1 MKSLPITVSA
11 CIRLL
16 ALAAAVAA
24 AQPASGA
31 RRTDEALSLIPPDAA
46 SVAVVRFNELRASPL
61 AAKLFA
67 DADRI
72 TADGD
77 AARFMEEAKLNPR
90 WDVDTVVI
98 AGIPPAGTGET
109 SGLALFEGRFDP
121 DRLSA
126 AVASRGGVRR
136 PGPSGDY
143 YLLPEKESESGR
155 RGKPGAV
162 AFVSR
167 HLVIAGSE
175 SAVVQA
181 LAARGEGGTAF
192 STGSGLGRHLNRID
206 RGASVWALV
215 DMRHYPLAPK
225 GSGHVRIEGE
235 VNGEPAM
242 ALLSAMKSVTLFAF
256 EATTRGDA
264 LELSA
269 SGLSSDEET
278 RQLLEDSL
286 RGVLAMWRLAVQEKS
301 PELVS
306 VLRKFKIHNDGEGVS
321 IRGTLP
327 GGFPRSLA
335 EKVDRRRGENR

>member
-1 MKSLPITVSA
+1 MKNLSVPLTQF
-11 CIRLL
+11 RLL
-16 ALAAAVAA
+16 AFAAVIVAA
-24 AQPASGA
+24 PPASAA
-31 RRTDEALSLIPPDAA
+31 RRSDDALSLIPPDAA
-46 SVAVVRFNELRASPL
+46 SVAVVRFNELRSSPL

-67 DADRI
+67 EADHI
-72 TADGD
+72 TVDGD
-77 AARFMEEAKLNPR
+77 AARFMEEAKLNPK

-98 AGIPPAGTGET
+98 AGMPPSGTGET

-126 AVASRGGVRR
+126 AVASRGGVRKTA
-136 PGPSGDY
+136 PAGDY

-167 HLVIAGSE
+167 HLVIAGTE
-175 SAVVQA
+175 SAVLQA

-215 DMRHYPLAPK
+215 DMRYYPLQPK
-225 GSGHVRIEGE
+225 GSAHIRVEGE
-235 VNGEPAM
+235 VNGEPVV
-242 ALLSAMKSVTLFAF
+242 ALLGAMKSVSLFAF
-256 EATTRGDA
+256 EAATRGDA
-264 LELSA
+264 LDLSA

-286 RGVLAMWRLAVQEKS
+286 RGVLAIWRLAVQEKS

-306 VLRKFKIHNDGEGVS
+306 VLRKFKIRNDGQAVS
-321 IRGTLP
+321 VSGTLP
-327 GGFPRSLA
+327 GGFLRSLA
-335 EKVDRRRGENR
+335 EKADKKRGENR